1 MGLAVVIKG
10 QQEPWHSFPDHYRP
24 MWTGV
29 APEQLEAMAGPT
41 ALQSSDFS
49 DVKLITRPRVSES
62 ALPEVELKCR
72 AITK

>member
-1 MGLAVVIKG
+1 MGLAVVMRG
-10 QQEPWHSFPDHYRP
+10 QWEPWHSFPGHYHT

-29 APEQLEAMAGPT
+29 APEQPEAMAGPT

-49 DVKLITRPRVSES
+49 DVKLITRPRVSEPT
-62 ALPEVELKCR
+62 LPEAELKCR